1 MSYFVAQP
9 ASSQTFA
16 LDGTNSKAALT
27 SISSLCG
34 PIEYSI
40 VENYS
45 FVTFDAV
52 NGKIS
57 VQTNLISDANVHSAT
72 FRAKLTNYSS
82 YVANV
87 EIGFQI
93 TITNP
98 CLTTILTLPTTL
110 TAVTITSLSGV
121 SNSQTFAPATDT
133 AATSAVRGLCG
144 NRIYSIVETLP

>member
-1 MSYFVAQP
+1 MSYIVAQA

-40 VENYS
+40 VEGYS
-45 FVTFDAV
+45 FVTVDAV
-52 NGKIS
+52 NGKIL
-57 VQTNLISDANVHSAT
+57 VQTNLTSNAAVHSAN
-72 FRAKLTNYSS
+72 FRAKLKNYPD
-82 YVANV
+82 VASV
-87 EIGFQI
+87 DIGFQI

-98 CLTTILTLPTTL
+98 CLTTTLTLPTTL

-121 SNSQTFAPATDT
+121 SSSQTFAPAIDT
-133 AATSAVRGLCG
+133 AATSAVRDLCG

>member
-1 MSYFVAQP
+1 MSYVVAQP
-9 ASSQTFA
+9 AISQTFA
-16 LDGTNSKAALT
+16 LDGTNSKAFLT

-40 VENYS
+40 VEGYL
-45 FVTFDAV
+45 FATLDAV

-57 VQTNLISDANVHSAT
+57 VQTNLISDTNIHSAT
-72 FRAKLTNYSS
+72 FRAKLKNYLN
-82 YVANV
+82 VANV
-87 EIGFQI
+87 DIGFQI

-98 CLTTILTLPTTL
+98 CSTTTLTLPTTL

-121 SNSQTFAPATDT
+121 SSSQTFAPAIDT
-133 AATSAVRGLCG
+133 AATSAVRDLCG

>member
-1 MSYFVAQP
+1 M
-9 ASSQTFA
+9 
-16 LDGTNSKAALT
+16 
-27 SISSLCG
+27 
-34 PIEYSI
+34 
-40 VENYS
+40 
-45 FVTFDAV
+45 
-52 NGKIS
+52 
-57 VQTNLISDANVHSAT
+57 QTNLTSDAGVHSAT

-98 CLTTILTLPTTL
+98 CLTTTLTLPTAL

-121 SNSQTFAPATDT
+121 SSSQIFAPATDA
-133 AATSAVRGLCG
+133 AATSAVRDLCG